1 MMIVAFDEDR
11 DWYIQGWVFDE
22 IVGSVPTGMLRDDDV
37 DEHLRPGRAMGL
49 LDLQAR
55 EPDRARRIITALSA
69 GVVGRMRTLD
79 QSNDKYVEFY
89 EGLLRTAA
97 AAARELPTGH
107 NGAHSSS

>member
-1 MMIVAFDEDR
+1 MMIVAFDDNR

-22 IVGSVPTGMLRDDDV
+22 IVDAVPVGMLQDDDM

-49 LDLQAR
+49 LDLRSR
-55 EPDRARRIITALSA
+55 EPDRARRIIAALSA

-89 EGLLRTAA
+89 EGLLKSAA
-97 AAARELPTGH
+97 AAAREFPTGP
-107 NGAHSSS
+107 NGAGSPS